1 MAFSHTYA
9 AVRQALF
16 QRTFGQFSLAWT
28 EVQDCTDGPGSQ
40 QRVKDR
46 LRQKMIEAWLHVGV
60 LACRLLGGVTRLV
73 VLVVVILA
81 ATAAGAIDMIFEDL
95 LSQANLRKINK

>member
-1 MAFSHTYA
+1 
-9 AVRQALF
+9 
-16 QRTFGQFSLAWT
+16 
-28 EVQDCTDGPGSQ
+28 
-40 QRVKDR
+40 
-46 LRQKMIEAWLHVGV
+46 MIEAWLHVGV